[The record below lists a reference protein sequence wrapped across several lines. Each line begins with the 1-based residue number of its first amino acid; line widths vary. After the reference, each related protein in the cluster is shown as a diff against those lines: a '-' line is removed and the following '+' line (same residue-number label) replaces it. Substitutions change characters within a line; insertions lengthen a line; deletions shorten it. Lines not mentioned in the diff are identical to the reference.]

1 MLKQRDL
8 PVLAGAAVAVYF
20 LSMTAW
26 GIGAHFAPDDLQ
38 NIYRYW
44 SVSTW
49 EVARANLQVATGF
62 YRPMG
67 ALFYLP
73 LYRWFGFNPLPYRL
87 VIFAVVVANVWLL
100 YCLARRITESREAGA
115 FAALIGCFHASALA
129 AFYSTAVVYEDLCFL
144 FTAGAVLYYV
154 RARQKGGTLT
164 WKQVVLFLLLSAA
177 ALDSKEMA
185 VVIAPAVFSWEL
197 LNLRRGRTGSRA
209 ALVAIAALTAAYAYA
224 KAGSQNSFSQFGEAY
239 RPVFTLSRY
248 METMSVYS
256 GFLFNSTQPL
266 THTQTVLLWIVL
278 AAVAALMRNR
288 AMLFGVAFAWIAFL
302 PVNFVTAREGFVL
315 YIPMIGLGI
324 YCGALISA
332 ALGLIKRRVTQ
343 ESGNETAALAF
354 LLALALLCAAHVP
367 LARTLFGYM
376 ESAQRVTW
384 QILQE
389 FRDQKLHFESGENVY
404 FANTPFSD
412 WDVYF
417 LAKLWARD
425 PSVNVAISGPGTPE
439 IRGDVHDNFTQVF
452 RFEGANLIR
461 VK

>member
-8 PVLAGAAVAVYF
+8 PILAGAAVAVYF
-20 LSMTAW
+20 LSLTAW

-49 EVARANLQVATGF
+49 ELVRANLQVATGF
-62 YRPMG
+62 YRPLG

-87 VIFAVVVANVWLL
+87 VIFAVVVLNAWLL

-115 FAALIGCFHASALA
+115 FAVLIGCFHASAIA
-129 AFYSTAVVYEDLCFL
+129 AFYSTAVVYEDLCCL
-144 FTAGAVLYYV
+144 FTTGAVLYYV
-154 RARQKGGTLT
+154 RARQESGILM
-164 WKQVVLFLLLSAA
+164 WKQTVIFLLLSAA
-177 ALDSKEMA
+177 ALNSKEMA
-185 VVIAPAVFSWEL
+185 VVIAPAVVLWEL
-197 LNLRRGRTGSRA
+197 FNRGERRGHGA
-209 ALVAIAALTAAYAYA
+209 ALVAIVLLTAAYAYA

-239 RPVFTLSRY
+239 RPVFTVTRY

-256 GFLFNSTQPL
+256 GFLFNSTEPL
-266 THTQTVLLWIVL
+266 SHTETVLLWVVL
-278 AAVAALMRNR
+278 AAMAFIMRNR
-288 AMLFGVAFAWIAFL
+288 AMIFGVSFAWIAFL

-332 ALGLIKRRVTQ
+332 MLRFIRPAESRNELGALV
-343 ESGNETAALAF
+343 F
-354 LLALALLCAAHVP
+354 LVVLALLCAAHVP
-367 LARTLFGYM
+367 PARTLFGYM

-384 QILQE
+384 QILQD
-389 FRDQKLHFESGENVY
+389 FREQKLHFRSGENVY

-412 WDVYF
+412 WDIYF
-417 LAKLWARD
+417 MAKLWARD
-425 PSVNVAISGPGTPE
+425 PSVNVAISGPGKPE
-439 IRGDVHDNFTQVF
+439 IRGDIHDNFTQVF
-452 RFEGANLIR
+452 RFEGAKLLR